1 MDSFTQMLSFGMY
14 SRGHQINVW
23 SPEPFLTKLPVG
35 KAAKKWLGY
44 IDQYVL
50 FPIVLKFRIEKC
62 SKETLFVF
70 TDQALG
76 PWIPTLKHK
85 KHIVHCHDFLALQS
99 AKGIIPENQ
108 TGWTGKL
115 YQKFIERGFTVGK
128 NFISVSNNT
137 DVHLNRYIKHSQAN
151 TAVVYNGLNQIFVP
165 INQKYARANIAKEI
179 GINVDSGYFL
189 HVGGNQWY
197 KNRRGVIEI
206 YNAWRQNSEII
217 IPLLLI
223 GESLSSELKEAI
235 SKSNFKNDIFALSQK
250 ENEFINLAY
259 SGATLLLFPSFA
271 EGFGWPI
278 AEAMA
283 CGCQVIT
290 TNEAPMTEVGGTAAY
305 YIGRRPINKDEIP
318 YWAAEVADLISKI
331 MQLSDVERQ
340 LVAEAGLENSKRFN
354 LNESLN
360 KIEKI
365 YLKVVQED

>member
-1 MDSFTQMLSFGMY
+1 MLSLGMF

-23 SPEPFLTKLPVG
+23 RPKPYLTKLPVG

-50 FPIVLKFRIEKC
+50 FPIVLRYRINKC

-99 AKGIIPENQ
+99 AKGIIPENL

-115 YQKFIERGFTVGK
+115 YQKFIQRGFMAAK

-137 DVHLNRYIKHSQAN
+137 DVQLNRYIKHSEVN
-151 TAVVYNGLNQIFVP
+151 TAVVYNGLNQMFVP
-165 INQKYARANIAKEI
+165 INQKYARANISKEI
-179 GINVDSGYFL
+179 GISVDSGYFL

-206 YNAWRQNSEII
+206 YNAWRHKSKII
-217 IPLLLI
+217 LPLLLV
-223 GESLSSELKEAI
+223 GESLSSELKEAM
-235 SKSNFKNDIFALSQK
+235 SKSKFKDDIYILSQK

-278 AEAMA
+278 VEAMV
-283 CGCQVIT
+283 CGCPVIT

-305 YIGRRPINKDEIP
+305 YIERRPINQDEVPI
-318 YWAAEVADLISKI
+318 WTAHVADVITKI
-331 MQLSDVERQ
+331 MQLSDFDRQ
-340 LVAEAGLENSKRFN
+340 LVAEAGLQNARRFD

-365 YLKVVQED
+365 YSKVVQED